1 MKWNTPEVCVQLEK
15 IKPKLDRIKTQIE
28 EIERL
33 LPLAQTGIDAISK
46 CVYMS
51 KINPEDRAYI
61 AWINDEIEK
70 RKLV

>member
-51 KINPEDRAYI
+51 TINIEDRAYI